1 MSQPASGPFGETRR
15 GFLGLAG
22 AAGTGL
28 LFPGLAG
35 CARGGSEEA
44 DADGPPRRG
53 GRLRM
58 GVIEPARTGNLDAH
72 KPTGTS
78 STIRGFALYAKLWE
92 WSDDM
97 FPQLALAE
105 LAEPNADAS
114 AWTIRLRQ
122 GLEFHNGK
130 TITADDVIFS
140 VRRLTDPRLASPNGA
155 SVTLIDRDGLKK
167 LDERTVLIPIKQGA
181 GFLPLPD
188 TWVNFGGI
196 VPPDYDPITNPVGAG
211 PYRLKDFQPG
221 RRSLFTRFENYFREG
236 TPYPDELEILDFKD
250 QVSRF
255 EALLSGQIDLAPG
268 LAPEQSPLLARDPRA
283 RLVRSQTNW
292 WRGFNMNVT
301 KSPFDDLRVRQAFRL
316 LIDREDLV
324 KRVLHGEGR
333 VANDLYAPHDPTFDR
348 TIPQRPHDPEAARR
362 LLREA
367 GKEGLSVELIA
378 DQGGTS
384 SALVLAEQAAKF
396 GIRIDVKQVDAPTF
410 SGPRKNDFAF
420 STAGTLGQPFLAAA
434 MSNDGP
440 YSQTNRTNF
449 HDPRFDTLI
458 RQAMATPDLEER
470 KPLIHEA
477 QAIQHDR
484 GGLIIWGFQNTLDG
498 VLPKVGGVK
507 PERSHFPTWR
517 FDRIWLKS

>member
-1 MSQPASGPFGETRR
+1 MRGESSRR
-15 GFLGLAG
+15 DFLALAG
-22 AAGTGL
+22 AAGAGL
-28 LFPGLAG
+28 LLPGLAG
-35 CARGGSEEA
+35 CGRDNGQ
-44 DADGPPRRG
+44 DLADGPPRRG
-53 GRLRM
+53 GRIRM
-58 GVIEPARTGNLDAH
+58 GVIEPSRTGNLDAH

-105 LAEPNADAS
+105 FAEPNADAT
-114 AWTIRLRQ
+114 AWTIRLRR

-140 VRRLTDPRLASPNGA
+140 VLRLTDPTLASPNGA
-155 SVTLIDRDGLKK
+155 SVSLIDRTRVKK
-167 LDERTVLIPIKQGA
+167 LDERTVVIPIRDGL

-196 VPPDYDPITNPVGAG
+196 VPPDYHPIANPVGAG
-211 PYRLKDFQPG
+211 PYKLKDFQPG

-236 TPYPDELEILDFKD
+236 APYPDEVEIIDFKD
-250 QVSRF
+250 QVTRF
-255 EALLSGQIDLAPG
+255 EALIAGQIDLAPG
-268 LAPEQSPLLARDPRA
+268 LAPEQAPLFARSPALK
-283 RLVRSQTNW
+283 LVRSQTNW

-301 KSPFDDLRVRQAFRL
+301 KPPFDDVRVRQAFRL

-333 VANDLYAPHDPTFDR
+333 IGNDLYAPHDPTFAG
-348 TIPQRPHDPEAARR
+348 TIPQRPHDVEQARR

-367 GKEGLSVELIA
+367 GKENLTVELTA
-378 DQGGTS
+378 DAGGTS
-384 SALVLAEQAAKF
+384 SALVLAEQAAKI
-396 GIRIDVKQVDAPTF
+396 GITINVRQVDAPTF

-420 STAGTLGQPFLAAA
+420 STAGTLGQPYLAAA

-449 HDPRFDTLI
+449 RDPRFQELI
-458 RQAMATPDLEER
+458 LKAMHTPDLDQR
-470 KPLIHEA
+470 KPLLHEA
-477 QAIQHDR
+477 QAIQHER
-484 GGLIIWGFQNTLDG
+484 GGLIVWGFQNSLDG
-498 VLPKVGGVK
+498 ISPKVGGVK

-517 FDRIWLKS
+517 FDRVWLKG

>member
-1 MSQPASGPFGETRR
+1 MPGGTRR
-15 GFLGLAG
+15 GFLGLTG
-22 AAGTGL
+22 AAGAGL
-28 LFPGLAG
+28 LIPGLAG
-35 CARGGSEEA
+35 CSRENSQAAGP
-44 DADGPPRRG
+44 DGPPRRG

-58 GVIEPARTGNLDAH
+58 GVIEPSRTGNLDAH
-72 KPTGTS
+72 KPTGMS

-105 LAEPNADAS
+105 FAEPNADAS
-114 AWTIRLRQ
+114 AWTIRLHP

-155 SVTLIDRDGLKK
+155 SVTLIDRDNLAK
-167 LDERTVLIPIKQGA
+167 LDDRTVRIPIKNGT

-211 PYRLKDFQPG
+211 PYKLKDFQPG
-221 RRSLFTRFENYFREG
+221 RRSLFTRFENYFRAG
-236 TPYPDELEILDFKD
+236 APYPDELEILDFKD
-250 QVSRF
+250 QVTRF

-268 LAPEQSPLLARDPRA
+268 IAPEQTPLLARDSRA
-283 RLVRSQTNW
+283 KLVRSETNW

-301 KSPFDDLRVRQAFRL
+301 KPPFDDVRVRQAFRL

-333 VANDLYAPHDPTFDR
+333 IGNDLYAPHDPTYDR
-348 TIPQRPHDPEAARR
+348 SIPQRRHDPEAARR
-362 LLREA
+362 LLRQA
-367 GKEGLSVELIA
+367 GKEGLAVELVT
-378 DQGGTS
+378 DQIGTS
-384 SALVLAEQAAKF
+384 SALVVAEQAARL
-396 GIRIDVKQVDAPTF
+396 GIKIEVKQVDTPTF
-410 SGPRKNDFAF
+410 NGPKKNDFAF

-440 YSQTNRTNF
+440 YSQTNRTQF

-458 RQAMATPDLEER
+458 RQAMATPVLEKR

-477 QAIQHDR
+477 QRIQYDQ
-484 GGLIIWGFQNTLDG
+484 GGLVVWGFQNSLDG
-498 VLPKVGGVK
+498 ISPKVGGVK

-517 FDRIWLKS
+517 FDRIWLQG